1 MKKYYPF
8 KDKEELLET
17 IEYLK
22 DKLNKSTTN
31 DDKFYLDMFRLK
43 RLFYKAEC
51 LSLLHFL

>member
-22 DKLNKSTTN
+22 DKLNKATTN
-31 DDKFYLDMFRLK
+31 NDKFYLNLRMLWASWFSSAL
-43 RLFYKAEC
+43 
-51 LSLLHFL
+51 